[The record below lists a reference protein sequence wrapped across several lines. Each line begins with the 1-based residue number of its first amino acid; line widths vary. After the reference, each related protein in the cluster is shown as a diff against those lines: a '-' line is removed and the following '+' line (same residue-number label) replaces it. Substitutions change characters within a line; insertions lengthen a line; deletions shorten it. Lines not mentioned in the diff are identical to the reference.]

1 MLHVLWLI
9 PAVLVALYVALRIY
23 NRGYRR
29 HDVGPAAFPWPREG
43 VDDARLDELTDELM
57 ERMTL
62 RDKVHQLSGDGGN
75 LLLVR
80 LGAHVYLLN
89 RFPHMY
95 AGHAPELGIPPV
107 SFGDGPRGV
116 VVGEASAFP
125 VAIGRGASFDR
136 ELEARVGEAIATE
149 ARALGINYF
158 GGLCINLLRHPG
170 WGRAQETYGEDPFH
184 VGEMGVAL
192 LTAVQRHNVM
202 VCAKHFALNSIE
214 NSRFFVDVQL
224 DDRTLHEVYLPQFRR
239 CVEAGVA
246 SVMSAYNRVRG
257 QWAGHSELLLDEI
270 LRGQWGFEGFVSSDW
285 VWGLHGTVEPA
296 VAGMDVEMPRTR
308 YYGRRLLGAVEA
320 GRLEPAVIDRNARR
334 VVRTKLR
341 FVTREDPRDYPE
353 DVVECDEHRALARE
367 SAEASMVLLRNE
379 GPLLPL
385 DPGKIRRLAVIG
397 ELATERNLGDG
408 GSSMVSPRRV
418 VTLLD
423 GIRERLETAG
433 EATPQAGVTADGRPA
448 GPPPPA
454 PPAQQKQ
461 PQNGLDPA
469 AVRRASESADAVV
482 VVAGRRWNDEG
493 ESLNPRRKPGKPS
506 RLARGG
512 DRTDLA
518 LRPDEV
524 ATILAAASANPRTA
538 VVLVGGSAITLEAWR
553 ESVPAILMAWYP
565 GMEGGNALA
574 GILFGDV
581 SPSGKLPFTLPA
593 DPAQLPDFDP
603 WAARAEY
610 GYYHGYTLFDR
621 EQLTPAYPFG
631 HGLSYTTFELG
642 DPTLSDATITSDG
655 DLRFTVP
662 VTNTGDH
669 PGAQVVQAYV
679 TFPDTGVDRP
689 DKLLRA
695 FDKVHLEPG
704 EAAEATLHIPA
715 RDLARYDPDSASWI
729 VDPGEYTLLVGTSST
744 DPSMIPLTFQVS

>member
-1 MLHVLWLI
+1 MLHALWLI
-9 PAVLVALYVALRIY
+9 PASLVTLLAALYVALRIY

-29 HDVGPAAFPWPREG
+29 HDVSPAAYPWPRD
-43 VDDARLDELTDELM
+43 VDDARLDERVDELM
-57 ERMTL
+57 GRMSL
-62 RDKVHQLSGDGGN
+62 EDKVHQLSGDGGD

-95 AGHAPELGIPPV
+95 AGYAPDLGIPPV

-125 VAIGRGASFDR
+125 VAIGRGASWDR
-136 ELEARVGEAIATE
+136 ELEARVGDAIAVE

-170 WGRAQETYGEDPFH
+170 WGRAQETYGEDPWH

-214 NSRFFVDVQL
+214 NSRFFVDVRL

-239 CVEAGVA
+239 CVDAGVA
-246 SVMSAYNRVRG
+246 SVMSSYNRVRG

-270 LRGQWGFEGFVSSDW
+270 LRGQWGFEGFVSCDW

-308 YYGRRLLGAVEA
+308 FYGKRLLRAVRT
-320 GRLEPAVIDRNARR
+320 GRLDASVIERNARR

-341 FVTREDPRDYPE
+341 FVTREDPREYPE

-367 SAEASMVLLRNE
+367 AAEASMVLLRNE
-379 GPLLPL
+379 GPMLPL

-397 ELATERNLGDG
+397 ALATERNLGDR
-408 GSSMVSPRRV
+408 GSSMVSPRQA
-418 VTLLD
+418 VTVLD
-423 GIRERLETAG
+423 GIRAHL
-433 EATPQAGVTADGRPA
+433 ATNGTTQAGVTAGSPGRAAPELEVVYEDGRDA
-448 GPPPPA
+448 T
-454 PPAQQKQ
+454 
-461 PQNGLDPA
+461 
-469 AVRRASESADAVV
+469 AVRRAAETCDAVIV
-482 VVAGRRWNDEG
+482 IAGRRADDEG
-493 ESLNPRRKPGKPS
+493 ENLNSRRKPGKPA
-506 RLARGG
+506 RVARGG

-518 LRPDEV
+518 LRSDEV
-524 ATILAAASANPRTA
+524 ATILATAAANPRTA
-538 VVLVGGSAITLEAWR
+538 VVLIGGSAITMEAWR
-553 ESVPAILMAWYP
+553 SSVPAILMAWYP
-565 GMEGGNALA
+565 GMEGGTALA
-574 GILFGDV
+574 RLLFGDV
-581 SPSGKLPFTLPA
+581 SPGGKLPFTIPA
-593 DPAQLPDFDP
+593 DPAQLPPFDP
-603 WAARAEY
+603 WGERAEY

-621 EQLTPAYPFG
+621 EAMTPAFPFG
-631 HGLSYTTFELG
+631 FGLSYTTFELG
-642 DPTLSDATITSDG
+642 EPTLSADSMTADG
-655 DLRFTVP
+655 ELQVA
-662 VTNTGDH
+662 VQITNTGDR

-679 TFPDTGVDRP
+679 SFPDAGADRP

-695 FDKVHLEPG
+695 FDKVHLQPAETG
-704 EAAEATLHIPA
+704 EAVLEIQA
-715 RDLARYDPDSASWI
+715 RDLARYEPASASWI
-729 VDPGEYTLLVGTSST
+729 VDPGEYTLLVGTSSA
-744 DPSMIPLTFQVS
+744 DPSAARLTFHVT

>member
-1 MLHVLWLI
+1 
-9 PAVLVALYVALRIY
+9 
-23 NRGYRR
+23 
-29 HDVGPAAFPWPREG
+29 
-43 VDDARLDELTDELM
+43 
-57 ERMTL
+57 
-62 RDKVHQLSGDGGN
+62 
-75 LLLVR
+75 
-80 LGAHVYLLN
+80 
-89 RFPHMY
+89 
-95 AGHAPELGIPPV
+95 
-107 SFGDGPRGV
+107 
-116 VVGEASAFP
+116 
-125 VAIGRGASFDR
+125 
-136 ELEARVGEAIATE
+136 
-149 ARALGINYF
+149 
-158 GGLCINLLRHPG
+158 
-170 WGRAQETYGEDPFH
+170 
-184 VGEMGVAL
+184 
-192 LTAVQRHNVM
+192 
-202 VCAKHFALNSIE
+202 
-214 NSRFFVDVQL
+214 
-224 DDRTLHEVYLPQFRR
+224 
-239 CVEAGVA
+239 
-246 SVMSAYNRVRG
+246 
-257 QWAGHSELLLDEI
+257 
-270 LRGQWGFEGFVSSDW
+270 
-285 VWGLHGTVEPA
+285 
-296 VAGMDVEMPRTR
+296 
-308 YYGRRLLGAVEA
+308 
-320 GRLEPAVIDRNARR
+320 
-334 VVRTKLR
+334 
-341 FVTREDPRDYPE
+341 
-353 DVVECDEHRALARE
+353 
-367 SAEASMVLLRNE
+367 
-379 GPLLPL
+379 
-385 DPGKIRRLAVIG
+385 
-397 ELATERNLGDG
+397 
-408 GSSMVSPRRV
+408 
-418 VTLLD
+418 
-423 GIRERLETAG
+423 
-433 EATPQAGVTADGRPA
+433 
-448 GPPPPA
+448 
-454 PPAQQKQ
+454 
-461 PQNGLDPA
+461 
-469 AVRRASESADAVV
+469 VV